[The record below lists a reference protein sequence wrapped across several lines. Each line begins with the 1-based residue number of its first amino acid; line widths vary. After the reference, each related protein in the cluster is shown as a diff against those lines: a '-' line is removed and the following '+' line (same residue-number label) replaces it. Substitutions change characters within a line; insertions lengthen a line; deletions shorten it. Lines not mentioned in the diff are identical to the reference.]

1 MGGVTALKN
10 TKKHNT
16 DDLNAYKTKKAS
28 GGREAGLAKKKLKKK
43 KKGHPQH
50 TLQRPPTNNNTH
62 ALSPRFL
69 ISPSKSPRYS
79 SKGEP
84 TPLQQE
90 AGRAELTSKPLVL
103 WISWLLQIKRN
114 KTLLHQVEN
123 QVKML

>member
-1 MGGVTALKN
+1 MTSMPTKPKRRVGGGKL
-10 TKKHNT
+10 
-16 DDLNAYKTKKAS
+16 
-28 GGREAGLAKKKLKKK
+28 GWQKKKRKKK

-114 KTLLHQVEN
+114 KTLLHQVRN